1 MAKHK
6 VSENSLKNLEMAN
19 PANNFNNSEVARN
32 AQKKSVESRKKNQT
46 LAELLRI
53 ALTLQ
58 NEETGE
64 TNNIAITNAIIN
76 KAAKGDVAAYQTIR
90 DTIGEKPV
98 DKQEIKTN
106 QPAVLSEYSE
116 KKIEEVLQRIKKTT
130 YE

>member
-6 VSENSLKNLEMAN
+6 ISENSLKNLEMAN

-76 KAAKGDVAAYQTIR
+76 KAAKGDVSAYQTIR

>member
-1 MAKHK
+1 
-6 VSENSLKNLEMAN
+6 MAN

-90 DTIGEKPV
+90 DTIGEKPI

>member
-1 MAKHK
+1 MAKRK

-19 PANNFNNSEVARN
+19 PENNFNNSEVARN